1 MERAH
6 PNAAANARCRDAR
19 ARRAWQRPGL
29 GAGSVTACRRRTSA
43 RRGRRG
49 AARRGHCAKLVRR
62 HFPLSHRSPQPLSSV
77 RARLRLHSARPA
89 ADASTPRVPSRYS
102 RGAPDWRRWRL
113 SPHQRV
119 SRCWGVYSIAN
130 KVRLVETIQAARAA
144 AVLPLLRSHADG
156 DGDGSGGGGGSGL
169 LPESYVWREFSHRP
183 DWRALLGPAE
193 GALLPPRRWLIK
205 RAVHRGKVDASGFPS
220 PRTRLE
226 GWERLAEQLPDD
238 SRTTQRRPSP
248 VPSLACPT
256 LLLLLPLLTDNT
268 RRPTRLSPTPGR
280 VSRHHRGAAQCEL
293 TRAGSPR
300 TAPGRRRATLR

>member
-1 MERAH
+1 MAWNALTQMQPLMRAAGMRELDERGSDLAL
-6 PNAAANARCRDAR
+6 AR
-19 ARRAWQRPGL
+19 AASQRVADAL
-29 GAGSVTACRRRTSA
+29 LRGAG
-43 RRGRRG
+43 G
-49 AARRGHCAKLVRR
+49 AALPDVVIAPNWFGDTSRSLIALS
-62 HFPLSHRSPQPLSSV
+62 PLSAHAFASTLL
-77 RARLRLHSARPA
+77 A
-89 ADASTPRVPSRYS
+89 ASTPRVPGRYS

-226 GWERLAEQLPDD
+226 GWERLAEP

-256 LLLLLPLLTDNT
+256 LLLLPLLT
-268 RRPTRLSPTPGR
+268 L
-280 VSRHHRGAAQCEL
+280 VC
-293 TRAGSPR
+293 
-300 TAPGRRRATLR
+300 